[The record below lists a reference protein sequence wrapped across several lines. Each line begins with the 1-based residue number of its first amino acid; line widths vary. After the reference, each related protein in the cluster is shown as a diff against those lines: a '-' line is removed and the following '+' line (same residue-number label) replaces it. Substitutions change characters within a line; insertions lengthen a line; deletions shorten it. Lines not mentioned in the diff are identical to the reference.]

1 MKKLAITKIL
11 ALLIFTS
18 SLISCSSEDAS
29 VVEQPAAVNY
39 PVSKYTQSN
48 FELELL
54 DLVNEYRV
62 SKGLNAL
69 SIIEQ
74 ISFVSSGH
82 TDYMISTQ
90 DISHTNFE
98 TRKNNLQ
105 ATVGALS
112 VGENVAFGY
121 ASAQSTLNAWIA
133 SDSHRLNMESNYTHF
148 GLSVKQDATGKKY
161 YTLMFIRK

>member
-1 MKKLAITKIL
+1 MKKSVVTKIL
-11 ALLIFTS
+11 AVLIIAT
-18 SLISCSSEDAS
+18 SLISCSSSTES
-29 VVEQPAAVNY
+29 VDEPTTSNF
-39 PVSKYTQSN
+39 PVSSYTQST

-90 DISHTNFE
+90 EISHANFE
-98 TRKNNLQ
+98 TRKENLH
-105 ATVGALS
+105 ATVGALN

-121 ASAQSTLNAWIA
+121 SSAQATLNAWIA
-133 SDSHRLNMESNYTHF
+133 SESHRLNMESNYTHF
-148 GLSVKQDATGKKY
+148 GLSVKQDAQGKKY
-161 YTLMFIRK
+161 YTMMFIRK